1 VREGSGSG
9 SLPHNHSA
17 GPRSSQ
23 VASHLATEISAL
35 ADRHGF
41 DWKAIGER
49 GLAETPRGSGVE
61 YEMTSFGRGYRQGRP
76 LGLLEDVR
84 DALQGCV
91 ALKCFPFTEPVSSLT
106 PVLPRSQ
113 SVFCLG
119 REGPGSRWG
128 ACRRVPGISTEGK
141 PGPCRCP

>member
-61 YEMTSFGRGYRQGRP
+61 YEMTSFGQGLSSRPTLGTAGRCTRRIARVCRAEVFSVHRTGQQSHPSPPQEPKRLLSRSRRAGLP
-76 LGLLEDVR
+76 LGR
-84 DALQGCV
+84 LQ
-91 ALKCFPFTEPVSSLT
+91 ES
-106 PVLPRSQ
+106 PRYQ
-113 SVFCLG
+113 HRG
-119 REGPGSRWG
+119 
-128 ACRRVPGISTEGK
+128 
-141 PGPCRCP
+141 